1 MFYFYELKLNNHFI
15 SGSPCLKNNNR
26 CIHGL
31 CEEIKYGEDFIC
43 HCDQGFTGDI
53 FGI

>member
-1 MFYFYELKLNNHFI
+1 MFYFYELKFNNHYI